1 MSTIEK
7 IIEEFGE
14 RTGIAGFALDAD
26 GTCVLSFDDIV
37 VNLELVRDKARLYA
51 FTVITLMPDDDVQ
64 AMALC
69 RYALEQNLSLAIS
82 GAGILG
88 LSQQHGLL
96 FANAIGTEQLD
107 LTAFEAFL
115 ETHVNVSEGLR
126 QATQAIGAETPATD
140 AAILQGM
147 ALRV

>member
-51 FTVITLMPDDDVQ
+51 FTVITLMPDGDGQ

-96 FANAIGTEQLD
+96 FANSVGTEQLD